1 MAVSGIQAREV
12 NAKSVPVVIGSTIGF
27 LVGPTSVIAPPI
39 GLFMVPVGQQF
50 GLDRA
55 TFPLLMLMVASI
67 VGLSS
72 PFAGRAIDRFGVRKI
87 LLPALFLSAIVQMAL
102 AFTGASL
109 WAFLAVMVC
118 VGLLAGIQ
126 NPIGYTK
133 VIALWFNRERAL
145 MVSLAAALGSGI
157 GGILVPQIVARLIG
171 MGGWQW
177 GYTGLG
183 IYILCG
189 LPFVW
194 WLLREPVDIA
204 DKSESPELLQA
215 TEGVTLGQAASTG
228 SFWKILLALMLT
240 SFSVSALAV
249 HVPAWAVDGGA
260 GAGIAAT
267 FLSLFSLGS
276 IVGQLGSGFLLDRVD
291 SARVGCPPFFL
302 ASLGAAMLAVL
313 TPTSPYLAL
322 DGLLIGL
329 ALGAELGLASYFV
342 TRFFGFKSYGQIY
355 GCIYGA
361 MVAGSGSGTVL
372 MGVAYEMTG
381 TYKPA
386 FAAAAGTLFLSAVLI
401 ASLPRYR
408 FTISHTLATA
418 GDAS

>member
-1 MAVSGIQAREV
+1 MTANGHPASELNGRSI
-12 NAKSVPVVIGSTIGF
+12 PVVIGATFGF

-39 GLFMVPVGQQF
+39 GLFMVPVGRHF

-55 TFPLLMLMVASI
+55 TFPLLMLMVATI
-67 VGLSS
+67 VGISS

-87 LLPALFLSAIVQMAL
+87 LLPALFLSGVVQIAL
-102 AFTGASL
+102 SFTTGSL
-109 WAFLAVMVC
+109 PAFLAVMAC

-133 VIALWFNRERAL
+133 VIALWFNRERGL

-157 GGILVPQIVARLIG
+157 GGILVPQIVAGLIG
-171 MGGWQW
+171 KGGWQW
-177 GYTGLG
+177 GYAGLG
-183 IYILCG
+183 VYILCG
-189 LPFVW
+189 LPIIW
-194 WLLREPVDIA
+194 LLLREPV
-204 DKSESPELLQA
+204 ESVPDAAIEVA
-215 TEGVTLGQAASTG
+215 ARAPDGVSLRQAASTG
-228 SFWKILLALMLT
+228 TFWKILLSLMLT
-240 SFSVSALAV
+240 SCSVSALAV
-249 HVPAWAVDGGA
+249 HVPAWAIDGGA

-276 IVGQLGSGFLLDRVD
+276 ILGQLGSGFLLDRID
-291 SARVGCPPFFL
+291 SARVGSPPFFL
-302 ASLGAAMLAVL
+302 ASMGAAMLIMLA
-313 TPTSPYLAL
+313 PRSPLLAL

-372 MGVAYEMTG
+372 MGVAYEVTG
-381 TYKPA
+381 TYLPA
-386 FAAAAGTLFLSAVLI
+386 FATAAGTLLTSAILI

-408 FTISHTLATA
+408 FTIAHTLAPA
-418 GDAS
+418 GDA

>member
-1 MAVSGIQAREV
+1 MSTAGSHKREA
-12 NAKSVPVVIGSTIGF
+12 NAKSIPVVIGSTIGF

-39 GLFMVPVGQQF
+39 GLFMVPVGAQF

-55 TFPLLMLMVASI
+55 TFPLVMLMVATI
-67 VGLSS
+67 VGISS

-87 LLPALFLSAIVQMAL
+87 LLPALFLSAMVQILL
-102 AFTGASL
+102 AFTSASL
-109 WAFLAVMVC
+109 LAFLAVMAC
-118 VGLLAGIQ
+118 VGLLAGVQ

-133 VIALWFNRERAL
+133 VIALWFNRERAM

-157 GGILVPQIVARLIG
+157 GGIVVPQIVARLIG
-171 MGGWQW
+171 SGGWQW
-177 GYTGLG
+177 GYAGLG

-194 WLLREPVDIA
+194 WLLREPADIA
-204 DKSESPELLQA
+204 QKNKSQDVEQA
-215 TEGVTLGQAASTG
+215 TEGVTLGQAAATA
-228 SFWKILLALMLT
+228 SFWKILFALMLT

-249 HVPAWAVDGGA
+249 HVPAWAIDGGA
-260 GAGIAAT
+260 GPGIAAT

-276 IVGQLGSGFLLDRVD
+276 IAGQLGSGYLLDRFD
-291 SARVGCPPFFL
+291 TARIGSPPFFL
-302 ASLGAAMLAVL
+302 ASIGAGMLAL
-313 TPTSPYLAL
+313 LSPMSPLLAL

-342 TRFFGFKSYGQIY
+342 TRYFGFKSYGQIY

-381 TYKPA
+381 TYLPA
-386 FAAAAGTLFLSAVLI
+386 FATAAGLLLLSAILI

-408 FTISHTLATA
+408 FTISHTLATDGA
-418 GDAS
+418 AS

>member
-1 MAVSGIQAREV
+1 MTAQARLPREL
-12 NAKSVPVVIGSTIGF
+12 NGKSIPVVIGATFGF

-39 GLFMVPVGQQF
+39 GLFMLPVGQQF

-55 TFPLLMLMVASI
+55 TFPLLMLMVATI
-67 VGLSS
+67 VGISS
-72 PFAGRAIDRFGVRKI
+72 PFAGRAIDRFGVRRI
-87 LLPALFLSAIVQMAL
+87 LLPALFLSGLVQIAL
-102 AFTGASL
+102 SFTTGSL
-109 WAFLAVMVC
+109 AAVLAVMIC

-171 MGGWQW
+171 LGGWQW
-177 GYTGLG
+177 GYAGLG
-183 IYILCG
+183 VYILCG
-189 LPFVW
+189 LPIIW
-194 WLLREPVDIA
+194 WLLREPAAAVSG
-204 DKSESPELLQA
+204 SEFEPVAPQS
-215 TEGVTLGQAASTG
+215 EGLTLGQAASTG
-228 SFWKILLALMLT
+228 TFWKILLSLMLT
-240 SFSVSALAV
+240 SCSVSALAV
-249 HVPAWAVDGGA
+249 HVPAWAIDGGA

-276 IVGQLGSGFLLDRVD
+276 ILGQLGSGFLLDRID
-291 SARVGCPPFFL
+291 SARVGSPPFFL
-302 ASLGAAMLAVL
+302 ASAGAAMLLVL
-313 TPTSPYLAL
+313 APLSPILAL

-372 MGVAYEMTG
+372 MGVAYEVTG
-381 TYKPA
+381 TYRPA
-386 FAAAAGTLFLSAVLI
+386 FAVAAGTLLISAILI

-408 FTISHTLATA
+408 FTIAHTLAPA
-418 GDAS
+418 GDA